1 MLAQAVTAMAYHGYL
16 ELEGGQKL
24 VEFIVRQCA
33 LQDVEDEVGIYCR
46 FGFYFLSSRSAL
58 TRKNISESMK

>member
-1 MLAQAVTAMAYHGYL
+1 MLAQAITAMAHHGYL

-33 LQDVEDEVGIYCR
+33 LQVVEDEVDI
-46 FGFYFLSSRSAL
+46 
-58 TRKNISESMK
+58 